1 MPSNKFIPTK
11 KNMVKIAIRTLE
23 LALAAVKYFL
33 QKSSIIHVW
42 QCPKSASVQVQSLKT
57 GLTFKFAE

>member
-1 MPSNKFIPTK
+1 
-11 KNMVKIAIRTLE
+11 MVKIAIRTLE

-42 QCPKSASVQVQSLKT
+42 QCPKSASVQVQSLKR